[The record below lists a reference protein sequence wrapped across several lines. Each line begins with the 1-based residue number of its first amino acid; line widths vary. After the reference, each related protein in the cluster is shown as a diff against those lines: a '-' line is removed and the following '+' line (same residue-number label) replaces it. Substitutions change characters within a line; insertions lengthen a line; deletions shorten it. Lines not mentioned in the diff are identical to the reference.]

1 MSPYILLFGALVLII
16 VIGLFMI
23 GRNNRSSTNI
33 QQSFK
38 QQSFDSGTRAE
49 QRALLKSRL
58 QRREELLNL
67 LQRGQKI
74 NAIKLFREDT
84 GASLKDAKD
93 AVDSMMAEYQGAGQF
108 SPGYAPSSD
117 QPMEPAN
124 IGIAAPGIDEVM
136 LAEVLVFLRK
146 KQKIN
151 AIKVYRQYTGASLK
165 DAKNAVEA
173 LEAML

>member
-1 MSPYILLFGALVLII
+1 MSPYILLFGALMLII

-23 GRNNRSSTNI
+23 GRNNRSSSNL

-38 QQSFDSGTRAE
+38 QQPSDSGTRAE
-49 QRALLKSRL
+49 QLALLKSRL
-58 QRREELLNL
+58 QRRDELLNL
-67 LQRGQKI
+67 LQRDQKI

-93 AVDSMMAEYQGAGQF
+93 AVDSIIAESRLTRLPGAI
-108 SPGYAPSSD
+108 SSLA
-117 QPMEPAN
+117 QPVQPVTADVS
-124 IGIAAPGIDEVM
+124 APGLDEAV
-136 LAEVLVFLRK
+136 LASIMVHLRNR
-146 KQKIN
+146 QKIN